1 MEDKELKVEN
11 ITFIYP
17 NGVKALDN
25 VSFTISW
32 LESKI
37 VGILGPNGAGKTTL
51 LNILT
56 TTFKNF
62 EGKASINGFDTKRD
76 YYKIREIISVATQQ
90 LIVDALLS
98 VEDNLYIYGRL
109 ARLKGLGEKIESLL
123 TSFHLDDKKKELVL
137 NLSGGQMRRVQ
148 ICRALLKEYAE
159 IFFIDEPTIE
169 LDPIGKMT
177 VWNEILRLK
186 NNGKL
191 VILATNDMDDVEN
204 VCDEVIFIN
213 KGKVIF
219 QGKTKELKEKY
230 KENEKVVIKTFS
242 EFPLEK
248 LNDIK
253 DDFQGTQFE
262 KSSNNEVVIYTTKG
276 KEIIPKVVENF
287 LRNGIEVKEVDII
300 LPTLNEIF
308 NIVVRKNE

>member
-1 MEDKELKVEN
+1 M
-11 ITFIYP
+11 
-17 NGVKALDN
+17 
-25 VSFTISW
+25 
-32 LESKI
+32 
-37 VGILGPNGAGKTTL
+37 
-51 LNILT
+51 
-56 TTFKNF
+56 
-62 EGKASINGFDTKRD
+62 
-76 YYKIREIISVATQQ
+76 
-90 LIVDALLS
+90 IVDALLS

-109 ARLKGLGEKIESLL
+109 ARLKGLEEKIESLL

-219 QGKTKELKEKY
+219 QGKTKELMEKY

-242 EFPLEK
+242 EFPVEK
-248 LNDIK
+248 INNIK
-253 DDFQGTQFE
+253 DEFKETQIE
-262 KSSNNEVVIYTTKG
+262 KSSSNEVVIYTMKG

-287 LRNGIEVKEVDII
+287 LKNEIEVKEVDIV